1 MNKPG
6 RSPIAE
12 MRTIMLIKFSSQ
24 YRQIIHEFLR
34 YALVGGAAYILDFSM
49 LYLSRTLFFYRMG
62 HNGILLATALGFTSG
77 LILNYVFSLRFVFKK
92 IDEKAQRHKIRS
104 FILFVIIGLAG
115 LLITEF
121 CMYTGIIL
129 FGETQYLVVKIF
141 TAGIVLLW
149 NYLTRKI
156 FIFKGAGYAHG

>member
-1 MNKPG
+1 
-6 RSPIAE
+6 
-12 MRTIMLIKFSSQ
+12 
-24 YRQIIHEFLR
+24 
-34 YALVGGAAYILDFSM
+34 
-49 LYLSRTLFFYRMG
+49 MG
-62 HNGILLATALGFTSG
+62 HNGILLAAALGFTSG

-92 IDEKAQRHKIRS
+92 IDEKARRHKIRS

-115 LLITEF
+115 LLVTEF

-149 NYLTRKI
+149 NYLARKF
-156 FIFKGAGYAHG
+156 FIFKGAGYAHE